1 MLADLG
7 RSKESNGKYCFIHS
21 IFAGSALIP
30 SKIWPRLTRRKQ

>member
-30 SKIWPRLTRRKQ
+30 SENMATSDTP